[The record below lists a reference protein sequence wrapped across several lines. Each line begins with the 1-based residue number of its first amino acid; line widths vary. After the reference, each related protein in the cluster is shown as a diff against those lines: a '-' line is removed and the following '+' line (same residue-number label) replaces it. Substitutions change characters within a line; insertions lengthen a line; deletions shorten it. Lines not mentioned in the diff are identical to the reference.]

1 MQHTRARPSTAQPS
15 APAPAS
21 RARRQAHAIGRLRE
35 ALFEL
40 QCAPEPD
47 PVAINGLMA
56 RLARVR
62 ARRGGG

>member
-1 MQHTRARPSTAQPS
+1 MQHPRARPTSAQPS
-15 APAPAS
+15 PPTPAS

-40 QCAPEPD
+40 QCVPEPD

-62 ARRGGG
+62 SRRSGV

>member
-1 MQHTRARPSTAQPS
+1 MNAVPSTRAH
-15 APAPAS
+15 
-21 RARRQAHAIGRLRE
+21 RQARAIGRLRE

-47 PVAINGLMA
+47 PVAINGVMV

-62 ARRGGG
+62 ARRSEEA